1 MTSES
6 NLEPD
11 IVFPSDDAADS
22 FGAAD
27 EEDMDN
33 FGAFDDFGAYEEEA
47 NTYPVEC
54 AHLGL
59 FSCHMYNPCL
69 LSNDRA
75 EDGANADGVVQ
86 NAEQMYV
93 LMVRDRTVSALRQPQ

>member
-11 IVFPSDDAADS
+11 IVFPSDDAADN

-47 NTYPVEC
+47 NTYPAEC
-54 AHLGL
+54 AHLRGCFL
-59 FSCHMYNPCL
+59 VICITRVCCQTTELKM
-69 LSNDRA
+69 
-75 EDGANADGVVQ
+75 VQ
-86 NAEQMYV
+86 T
-93 LMVRDRTVSALRQPQ
+93 LMVLSKTQKKSTF